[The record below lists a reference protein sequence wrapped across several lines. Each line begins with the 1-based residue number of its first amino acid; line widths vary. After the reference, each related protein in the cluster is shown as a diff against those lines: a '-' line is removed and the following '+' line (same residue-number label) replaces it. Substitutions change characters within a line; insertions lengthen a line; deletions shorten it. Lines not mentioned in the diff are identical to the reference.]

1 MLRSM
6 TGYGRS
12 ERAVGERTFLVE
24 IRSLNGK
31 QFEALVKLPQL
42 IKPFEFEVRQTLSE
56 KLQRGSI
63 ECNVTLK
70 LNGAAKP
77 VQINTDLATS
87 YHRQL
92 SQLCEALGMDRSG
105 ILDALLRLPEVVAT
119 NTDALD
125 ATDWTRFK
133 EILEEAVCQVD
144 LHRIN
149 EGASLER
156 DLRERI
162 ACIRRLQQDLM
173 RVEPQ
178 RRERVR
184 TQMRKA
190 LEENLGAERYDA
202 NRMEQE
208 LLHYIEKMDIS
219 EEQVRLLNHCEYFE
233 SVMVEASE
241 SKGKKL
247 SFVLQE
253 IGREINT
260 TGSKAY
266 DADIQRIVVSMKDE
280 LEKAKEQVLN
290 VL

>member
-233 SVMVEASE
+233 SVMAEASE

>member
-1 MLRSM
+1 M

-125 ATDWTRFK
+125 AKDWTRFK

>member
-1 MLRSM
+1 M

-233 SVMVEASE
+233 SVMAEASE

>member
-12 ERAVGERTFLVE
+12 ERAVGDRTFLVE

-31 QFEALVKLPQL
+31 QFETLVKLPQL
-42 IKPFEFEVRQTLSE
+42 LKPFEFEVRQTLSE
-56 KLQRGSI
+56 KLLRGSI

-125 ATDWTRFK
+125 GTDWARFK
-133 EILEEAVCQVD
+133 EILEEAVRQVD

-149 EGASLER
+149 EGAALEK

-219 EEQVRLLNHCEYFE
+219 EEQVRLLNHCDYFE
-233 SVMVEASE
+233 SVIAEASE

>member
-1 MLRSM
+1 M

-202 NRMEQE
+202 NRLEQE

-233 SVMVEASE
+233 SVMAEASE